1 MDDKDR
7 EILKLR
13 HRIVEL
19 KLERDALLRRIRVR
33 GRESERDD
41 EEDEEESDEEED
53 SEKSHFQ
60 IF

>member
-19 KLERDALLRRIRVR
+19 KLERDALLRRIRAT
-33 GRESERDD
+33 ESERDD
-41 EEDEEESDEEED
+41 EEDEEEGDEEED

>member
-19 KLERDALLRRIRVR
+19 KLERDALLRRIRAT
-33 GRESERDD
+33 ESERDD

>member
-19 KLERDALLRRIRVR
+19 KLERDALLRRIRTT
-33 GRESERDD
+33 ESERDD
-41 EEDEEESDEEED
+41 EDEDEESDEEED

>member
-1 MDDKDR
+1 MDDKGR

-19 KLERDALLRRIRVR
+19 KLERDALLRRIRTT
-33 GRESERDD
+33 ESERDD
-41 EEDEEESDEEED
+41 EDEDEESDEEED

>member
-19 KLERDALLRRIRVR
+19 KLERDALLRRIRAT
-33 GRESERDD
+33 ESERDD
-41 EEDEEESDEEED
+41 EDEEEESDEEED

>member
-19 KLERDALLRRIRVR
+19 KLERDALLRRIRATE
-33 GRESERDD
+33 RESERD
-41 EEDEEESDEEED
+41 EEDEEEESDEEED

>member
-33 GRESERDD
+33 ECESERDD
-41 EEDEEESDEEED
+41 EEDEEESDEEEG

>member
-19 KLERDALLRRIRVR
+19 KLERDALLRRIRAT
-33 GRESERDD
+33 ESERDD
-41 EEDEEESDEEED
+41 EDEEEKSDEEED

>member
-19 KLERDALLRRIRVR
+19 KLERDALLRRIRAT
-33 GRESERDD
+33 ESERDD
-41 EEDEEESDEEED
+41 EEDEEESDEDED

>member
-19 KLERDALLRRIRVR
+19 KLERDALLRRIRTT
-33 GRESERDD
+33 ESERDD
-41 EEDEEESDEEED
+41 DDEDEDEESDDEDD